1 MSENSLS
8 VEAKLKESSLEVV
21 ESAVLLESL
30 LKDCDDLSADNT
42 ELEIV
47 DTAVKVHIEFF
58 SGQES
63 EIQQILECLRQN
75 NCQNVHANLYLDS
88 TGDTSFYK
96 MYDEKLMHFE
106 SKKDY
111 REHIADSVSL
121 PEESFVY
128 GRQRT
133 DHTCRIRRRIKAISK
148 RKIIHDAFANYT
160 GMLAKEKEI
169 YDKFVTEFNALI
181 KPQSKD
187 SISWFGDGGNGA
199 PKSLIKGLVFVKEF
213 GTSLYL
219 GFDLTASPDLDFKAS
234 GRFNLYSPAEKQFAE
249 LFYVFKEVAGVS
261 KTWIKVHPGDNIG
274 YEFYGCNPGM
284 GDSPSLWSD
293 PVTPEHY
300 YYVFRG

>member
-1 MSENSLS
+1 MSENTLS
-8 VEAKLKESSLEVV
+8 VDANLKESSQNVINTEK
-21 ESAVLLESL
+21 LLESL
-30 LKDCDDLSADNT
+30 LKEVELLSLENT
-42 ELEIV
+42 ELAIEEKS
-47 DTAVKVHIEFF
+47 VKIFIEFF
-58 SGQES
+58 DGQEV
-63 EIQQILECLRQN
+63 EIQQILEFLKQN
-75 NCQNVHANLYLDS
+75 DFENAHANLWLDS

-106 SKKDY
+106 SKKEY

-121 PEESFVY
+121 PEESFDY

-133 DHTCRIRRRIKAISK
+133 DHTCMIRLRIKAKSK
-148 RKIIHDAFANYT
+148 RKIIHDTFANYT
-160 GMLAKEKEI
+160 GMLAKDKET
-169 YDKFVTEFNALI
+169 YDKFVSEFNALI

-234 GRFNLYSPAEKQFAE
+234 GRFNLYSPAEKQFVE

>member
-8 VEAKLKESSLEVV
+8 VEAKLNESNLEVV
-21 ESAVLLESL
+21 ESTILLKSL
-30 LKDCDDLSADNT
+30 LKDCKDLSADHT
-42 ELEIV
+42 ELEIE
-47 DTAVKVHIEFF
+47 DNSVKLHIEFF
-58 SGQES
+58 SGQEA
-63 EIQQILECLRQN
+63 EIQQIIECLSQN
-75 NCQNVHANLYLDS
+75 KCQNIHANLYLDS

-121 PEESFVY
+121 PEENFDY

-133 DHTCRIRRRIKAISK
+133 DHTCMIRLRIKAKSK
-148 RKIIHDAFANYT
+148 RKIIYDTFANYI
-160 GMLAKEKEI
+160 GMLAKDKET
-169 YDKFVTEFNALI
+169 YDKFVNEFNALI

-219 GFDLTASPDLDFKAS
+219 GFDLTACPDLDFKAT
-234 GRFNLYSPAEKQFAE
+234 GFYSPAEKQFEE

-261 KTWIKVHPGDNIG
+261 KTWIKIHPGDNVG
-274 YEFYGCNPGM
+274 FEFYGCNPGM
-284 GDSPSLWSD
+284 GDSPSLWGD